1 MFKQFLTAYETDHPM
16 IPFFYGGLFK
26 HVNNVFSVI
35 IKSDMNKCETA
46 LKRKEIDLCSSANH
60 LVAREIDIGFGAL
73 THIQELRR
81 RDTKFQKLMF

>member
-1 MFKQFLTAYETDHPM
+1 
-16 IPFFYGGLFK
+16 
-26 HVNNVFSVI
+26 
-35 IKSDMNKCETA
+35 MNKCETA

>member
-1 MFKQFLTAYETDHPM
+1 M

-26 HVNNVFSVI
+26 HLKNIFSII
-35 IKSDMNKCETA
+35 IKPDMNKCETT
-46 LKRKEIDLCSSANH
+46 LKQKEIDLCSSANH

-81 RDTKFQKLMF
+81 RDTKFQKLVF

>member
-1 MFKQFLTAYETDHPM
+1 
-16 IPFFYGGLFK
+16 
-26 HVNNVFSVI
+26 
-35 IKSDMNKCETA
+35 MNKCETA
-46 LKRKEIDLCSSANH
+46 LKRKEIDLCNSTNH